1 MLRTKNRD
9 SNSLGI
15 PKSSE
20 NGTKAKKST
29 PHPSGIPLC
38 LITLKDLDFMLLLQ
52 MASRL
57 RRHLEAETSMCKLHN
72 PNMDHGSLR
81 TGLCSLGR
89 TSEHLTCHYS
99 GKVWDGWDARE
110 QMDVESGIQ
119 ERKQKKTDQTDTG
132 EGQRLE
138 YFSLL

>member
-1 MLRTKNRD
+1 
-9 SNSLGI
+9 
-15 PKSSE
+15 
-20 NGTKAKKST
+20 
-29 PHPSGIPLC
+29 
-38 LITLKDLDFMLLLQ
+38 MLLMQ
-52 MASRL
+52 MSSRL

-81 TGLCSLGR
+81 TGLCSLER

-99 GKVWDGWDARE
+99 GKAWDGWDARE